1 MMFSVTMR
9 PEIRNIANKFMVDP
23 EIVRVKTQELTV
35 PMIQQNYYEVPE
47 RKKLDVLCA
56 LLDIQSPE
64 LALVFGRT
72 KRRVDEL
79 ADALQKRRLFSRGD
93 PWAT

>member
-1 MMFSVTMR
+1 MMFSATMR

-47 RKKLDVLCA
+47 RRNWMYYV
-56 LLDIQSPE
+56 P
-64 LALVFGRT
+64 F
-72 KRRVDEL
+72 
-79 ADALQKRRLFSRGD
+79 
-93 PWAT
+93 